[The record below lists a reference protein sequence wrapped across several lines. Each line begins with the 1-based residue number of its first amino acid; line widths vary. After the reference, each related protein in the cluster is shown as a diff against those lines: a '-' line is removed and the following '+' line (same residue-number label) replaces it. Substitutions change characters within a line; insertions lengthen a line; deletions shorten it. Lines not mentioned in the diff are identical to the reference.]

1 MVSNEVEGGGGGCD
15 RLRILQDLVAGWS
28 ESYRICLCFEKI
40 TGCSVE
46 KTVAGSEVKANV
58 KDCCSSPGSS

>member
-1 MVSNEVEGGGGGCD
+1 M
-15 RLRILQDLVAGWS
+15 RQAADLARPCSGWS

-46 KTVAGSEVKANV
+46 KTVARSEVKANV

>member
-1 MVSNEVEGGGGGCD
+1 MKLGGGRGV
-15 RLRILQDLVAGWS
+15 RQAADLARPCSGWS

-46 KTVAGSEVKANV
+46 KTVARSEVKANV